1 MKSLSQFHWTSAKLS
16 ALIVLTVSS
25 SVLLHINTKAENVDN
40 GARLASTEASTAKE
54 LEQSNQ
60 ANLNQRTPAKVL
72 DDLVNIDSIFQ
83 RTSSLYAYL
92 ASVNENDLLDLWN
105 RTEDIKRTSI
115 RSDIQT
121 TIVRRIA
128 SNNPDQAL
136 NWINDVPRIRRTPL
150 LKALFRDWSVIKLD
164 KAVEGAESLNGTD
177 RRAALAT
184 ILSTRQDL
192 SSSNLIDIAREL
204 GLEEFAL
211 RQISTREVRRRT
223 EQPSSA
229 WDWLV
234 HDRVDDVKQLNEFK
248 LVASALM
255 KEEGFDVLLQAASLF
270 TGKNDRTALSI
281 VIEDVVATELS
292 DAFDFVRN
300 LSIEE
305 RGELPSALA
314 MAATRIDPET
324 ALREIAA
331 WSHDPVHVH
340 LQRVASNTWAQTD
353 PRRMIDKLE
362 LVPQFTRGKALD
374 IAFTHLAYVSPQ
386 EAINYLKRANQFL
399 SAQALLPSIIAEQW
413 SHTDPEAALEWSKSF
428 AGSNSELR
436 KRLMGRMFRNLIVS
450 DIDRAIEISGEIHST
465 KRTVLREAS
474 YDVVVRLA
482 KMGRLD
488 DAIARL
494 PMLNNNARFFAIE
507 QLGHALVE
515 AGEPLAALGLGAN
528 IPRPDRNVMVTG
540 PVIYFDQIFDFWATR
555 DPQQLFEFLPSL
567 ATPLLR
573 SLAAK
578 PLLDRQKSRPVLS
591 NESVEYAEALLSEY
605 PLPRDLHLLELLQ
618 QDEEG
623 LIDIDQIVLPPE
635 MTE

>member
-16 ALIVLTVSS
+16 ALIVLTVSL

-40 GARLASTEASTAKE
+40 GARLASTEASTVKE

-60 ANLNQRTPAKVL
+60 ANLDQRTPAEVL
-72 DDLVNIDSIFQ
+72 DDLVKIDSTFQ

-92 ASVNENDLLDLWN
+92 DEVSENDLLDLWN

-115 RSDIQT
+115 RAHVQT
-121 TIVRRIA
+121 TIVRKIA

-136 NWINDVPRIRRTPL
+136 NWINDVPKIRRTPL

-192 SSSNLIDIAREL
+192 SSSTLIDIAREL

-234 HDRVDDVKQLNEFK
+234 HDRVDDAKQLNEFK
-248 LVASALM
+248 LVASAL
-255 KEEGFDVLLQAASLF
+255 KEEEGFDVLLQAASLF

-281 VIEDVVATELS
+281 VIEDVIATELS
-292 DAFDFVRN
+292 DTFDFVRN

-314 MAATRIDPET
+314 MAATRIDPEI

-331 WSHDPVHVH
+331 WSDDPIYVR
-340 LQRVASNTWAQTD
+340 LQQIASTTWAQND
-353 PRRMIDKLE
+353 PRGMLDKFE

-436 KRLMGRMFRNLIVS
+436 KRLMGRVFRNLIVS

-465 KRTVLREAS
+465 KTILSEAS

-494 PMLNNNARFFAIE
+494 PMLDNNARFFAI
-507 QLGHALVE
+507 QRLGHALVE
-515 AGEPLAALGLGAN
+515 AGEPFAALELGAN

-540 PVIYFDQIFDFWATR
+540 PVIYFDKVFDLWATR
-555 DPQQLFEFLPSL
+555 DPKQLFEILPSL

-573 SLAAK
+573 SLAAR

-591 NESVEYAEALLSEY
+591 NESVEYAEALLSVN
-605 PLPRDLHLLELLQ
+605 PLPKNLFLLELLQ

-623 LIDIDQIVLPPE
+623 LIDGDQIVLPPE